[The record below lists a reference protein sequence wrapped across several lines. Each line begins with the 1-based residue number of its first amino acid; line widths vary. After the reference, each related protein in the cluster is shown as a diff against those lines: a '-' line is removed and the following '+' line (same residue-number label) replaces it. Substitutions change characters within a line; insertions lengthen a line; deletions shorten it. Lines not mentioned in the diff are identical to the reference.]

1 MTEEWS
7 FDMNES
13 KLCFKCGETKALE
26 QFSKNRNTK
35 DGLQTQCKACNQA
48 YQQANRER
56 ISARD
61 KARRLVDGDKMRA
74 QSRANWA
81 KHRDKRIQYLRN
93 RYAEKRDEY
102 IAYNKARYPLIAERK
117 RANAKA
123 WREANLERYKATL
136 DKWRA
141 ENLDKH
147 NENARRRRARLRDA
161 KTGLVTDKDLKR
173 LLSAS
178 CAYCGANED
187 ITIDHVVPLARGG
200 DHTIGN
206 FLPACKSCNSRK
218 KDSFIT
224 EWRKRE
230 SPRT

>member
-1 MTEEWS
+1 MELRL
-7 FDMNES
+7 NQS
-13 KLCFKCGETKALE
+13 KLCTKCGETKALAD
-26 QFSKNRNTK
+26 FSKNSTTK
-35 DGLQTQCKACNQA
+35 DGLQKQCKACNRA
-48 YQQANRER
+48 YQEANRER

-81 KHRDKRIQYLRN
+81 KHRDKRISYMRN
-93 RYAEKRDEY
+93 RYQERREEY
-102 IAYNKARYPLIAERK
+102 QTYNRARYPEIAEQK

-123 WREANLERYKATL
+123 WREANPERYKQQL

-141 ENLDKH
+141 KNLEKH
-147 NENARRRRARLRDA
+147 NENARKRRARLRNA
-161 KTGLVTDKDLKR
+161 KTGMVTAKDLER
-173 LLSAS
+173 LLSFP
-178 CAYCGANED
+178 CAYCGANEN

-206 FLPACKSCNSRK
+206 FLPACKKCNSRK
-218 KDSFIT
+218 RDSFIM

-230 SPRT
+230 SPRR

>member
-13 KLCFKCGETKALE
+13 KPCTKCGEAKAFAE
-26 QFSKNRNTK
+26 FSKNRNTK
-35 DGLQTQCKACNQA
+35 DGLQQHCKECNRA
-48 YQQANRER
+48 YQRANRER

-81 KHRDKRIQYLRN
+81 KHKDKRIAYMRN
-93 RYAEKRDEY
+93 RYQERREEY
-102 IAYNKARYPLIAERK
+102 QAYNRARYPEIAERK

-123 WREANLERYKATL
+123 WRKANPERSKQQL

-147 NENARRRRARLRDA
+147 NENARKRRARLRNA
-161 KTGLVTDKDLKR
+161 KTRTVTAKDLQR
-173 LLSAS
+173 LLSAP
-178 CAYCGANED
+178 CAYCGAKEN

-206 FLPACKSCNSRK
+206 FLPACKTCNSRK
-218 KDSFIT
+218 RDSFIM

-230 SPRT
+230 SPRR